1 MLETSLNHAT
11 KSGAVPAAKQGLLC
25 FCDRLPFCLSTFATT
40 SFDNVAHA
48 QQLATPEA
56 AGSDAPPPPPPRVFQ
71 LYVLRDRERVSGLLS
86 RAARAG
92 FRHLVLTADLT
103 W

>member
-1 MLETSLNHAT
+1 
-11 KSGAVPAAKQGLLC
+11 
-25 FCDRLPFCLSTFATT
+25 LSTFATT
-40 SFDNVAHA
+40 SFDDVAHA

-56 AGSDAPPPPPPRVFQ
+56 AGWEAPPPPPPPRVFQ